1 MQRPQTV
8 EKVLELVKDK
18 ELREIQPQVALQLFQ
33 CMKLIRCVEEN
44 IANRYSEQKMRCP
57 THLSIGQEAV
67 AAGVCLA
74 LNRDDQVFGTHRSHA
89 HYIAKGGDIKAMI
102 AEIYGKATG
111 CSSGKGGSMHLV
123 DLPVGFMG
131 STSIVGSTIPV
142 AAGAALANH
151 LHKNGR
157 ICCVFFGDAA
167 VEEGVFHESVN
178 FAVLKK
184 LPVLFV
190 CENNLYSVY
199 SPLQVRQ
206 PEGREIWK
214 FAEAYGMSS
223 AHGNGNDALEVFEK
237 TQTALE
243 HIRRGDGPY
252 FLEFATYRWREHC
265 GPNFDNDIGY
275 RTEDEYLSWKERDPI
290 KSLETQLLKQAV
302 INKTDIE
309 KIQAFIQKE
318 VDEAFY
324 FAEKSPFPGPEEA
337 FKGLYK
343 E

>member
-1 MQRPQTV
+1 MV
-8 EKVLELVKDK
+8 GKVLKLEKDEGLKGVQPEVAVK
-18 ELREIQPQVALQLFQ
+18 LLQ
-33 CMKLIRCVEEN
+33 CMKRIRAVEEI

-123 DLPVGFMG
+123 DLSVGFMG
-131 STSIVGSTIPV
+131 STSIVGNTIPV
-142 AAGAALANH
+142 GVGAAMANQ
-151 LHKNGR
+151 LHRNGKV
-157 ICCVFFGDAA
+157 CCVFFGDAS

-184 LPVLFV
+184 LPVLFI

-199 SPLQVRQ
+199 SPLKVRQ
-206 PEGREIWK
+206 PEGRKIWK
-214 FAEAYGMSS
+214 FAAAYGIPS
-223 AHGNGNDALEVFEK
+223 AHGDGNNALEVLDK
-237 TQTALE
+237 TQTALA

-265 GPNFDNDIGY
+265 GPNFDNDLGY
-275 RTEDEYLSWKERDPI
+275 RTEKEYLLWKERDPI
-290 KSLETQLLKQAV
+290 ALLESQLLAQGA
-302 INKTDIE
+302 ISQTDIQE
-309 KIQAFIQKE
+309 MGRATQAE
-318 VDEAFY
+318 VDEAFD
-324 FAEKSPFPGPEEA
+324 FAENSLFPDPEET
-337 FKGLYK
+337 FKGLYR

>member
-1 MQRPQTV
+1 MQPAKDV
-8 EKVLELVKDK
+8 GLKEIHPKKAIELFK
-18 ELREIQPQVALQLFQ
+18 
-33 CMKLIRCVEEN
+33 CMKLIRFVEET

-74 LNRDDQVFGTHRSHA
+74 LNRSDQVFGTHRSHA

-123 DLPVGFMG
+123 DLTVGFVG
-131 STSIVGSTIPV
+131 STSIVGNTIPMG
-142 AAGAALANH
+142 AGAALANQ
-151 LHKNGR
+151 LHRNGKV
-157 ICCVFFGDAA
+157 CCVFFGDAA
-167 VEEGVFHESVN
+167 VEEGVFHESAN

-199 SPLQVRQ
+199 SPLSVRQ

-214 FAEAYGMSS
+214 FAAGYGMPSL
-223 AHGNGNDALEVFEK
+223 HGDGNDALEVFEK
-237 TQTALE
+237 AQTALE

-275 RTEDEYLSWKERDPI
+275 RTEEEYLLWKERDPI
-290 KSLETQLLKQAV
+290 PLLESQLLIEGAISQA
-302 INKTDIE
+302 DIQE
-309 KIQAFIQKE
+309 MENATQAE
-318 VDEAFY
+318 VDEAFE
-324 FAEKSPFPGPEEA
+324 FAERSPFPDHEEA